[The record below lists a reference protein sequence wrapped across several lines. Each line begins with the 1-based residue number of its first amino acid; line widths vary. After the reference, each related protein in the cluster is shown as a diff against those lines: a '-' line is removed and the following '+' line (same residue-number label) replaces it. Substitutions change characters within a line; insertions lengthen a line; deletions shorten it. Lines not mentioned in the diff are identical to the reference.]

1 MIIVWGCGSLF
12 LPVASQ
18 AAHLTP
24 TPALHC
30 FLWHS
35 SVCQRGTNT
44 VTRLWVFSLFPFR
57 SNVCGVA
64 AHAVLLKDQ
73 CHWGCSVAGR
83 CGFVGNG
90 LTVVANCCGYFYTI
104 FCWRALLTLKP
115 ISDYATT
122 VNYFLTLKFDWCAI
136 IMNQI
141 FEWRTLKKAV
151 IKEPSFYC

>member
-1 MIIVWGCGSLF
+1 MIIAWGCGPLF

-24 TPALHC
+24 TPALHR
-30 FLWHS
+30 FLWLC
-35 SVCQRGTNT
+35 SVCQRGTNS
-44 VTRLWVFSLFPFR
+44 VTGLWVFSLFPFR

-90 LTVVANCCGYFYTI
+90 LTVVANCCGYFCTI
-104 FCWRALLTLKP
+104 FCWRAPLSPPETHIWLCQLLSNLK
-115 ISDYATT
+115 IWLVCNNYESD
-122 VNYFLTLKFDWCAI
+122 LRMGDI
-136 IMNQI
+136 
-141 FEWRTLKKAV
+141 ED
-151 IKEPSFYC
+151 EPKGEL